1 MSWKRHL
8 PTAAFLPLLA
18 LASWEGSR
26 WLTEKAS
33 QFRGADDLAWIRRQ
47 YRPDP
52 AHWEAIQ
59 SLHHHHQATRDVLAR
74 QLETKAREL
83 TEALDREEAITRSVQ
98 DLLDELGALRG
109 QCHVAALRHTLDVSR
124 QLSPEDSH
132 HHLVEVERQLLGLE
146 PGWHQPGP
154 MGHDLAE
161 LKRRGILAD

>member
-1 MSWKRHL
+1 MNWKRHL
-8 PTAAFLPLLA
+8 PTAVFLSLLS

-26 WLTEKAS
+26 WLTEKVPH
-33 QFRGADDLAWIRRQ
+33 FRSADDLAWIRKQ
-47 YRPDP
+47 YRPDA

-59 SLHHHHQATRDVLAR
+59 SLHQRHQATRDALAR
-74 QLETKAREL
+74 QLEMKAREL
-83 TEALDREEAITRSVQ
+83 TKALDRDEAITRPVQ
-98 DLLDELGALRG
+98 ELLDELGALRG

-154 MGHDLAE
+154 SSRDLAQ
-161 LKRRGILAD
+161 LTDR